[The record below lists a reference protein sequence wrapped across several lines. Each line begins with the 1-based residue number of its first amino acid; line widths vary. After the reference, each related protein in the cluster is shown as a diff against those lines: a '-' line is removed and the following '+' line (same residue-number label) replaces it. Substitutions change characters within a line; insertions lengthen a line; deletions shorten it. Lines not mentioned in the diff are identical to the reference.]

1 MAKDIITGLVPGA
14 SSVEWVSIQK
24 SKGGFSKLAEGE
36 VALDGEAASGG
47 FRNIKGDVTACI
59 SSDQALIRVVELPGV
74 DDDDDELRSMVEL
87 QVDKF
92 SPFPIESVVF
102 SHEVLQKREGN
113 CLVLVVAVKADV
125 IEAMGKK
132 LSGVGIE
139 TERID
144 IDAMGWLRLLG
155 DEGKILQKGR
165 QVFILVTST
174 PLMIVVQD
182 GVAIALRTLS
192 AGQGMSREDVLL
204 EIAAEAGYTLMS
216 MELEHGTAP
225 SISLEVYA
233 EADIP
238 AGFIDELKRECGSD
252 AQVNQLALLPSL
264 AEGIARRAADEKGG
278 MLDLTPVSW
287 RQAETKKQSRKKM
300 ITITAVLSAAWMLMA
315 GGFMGYVFYQER
327 DLASLLVE
335 QANWE
340 KPANEVRD
348 MAGRIRII
356 QQYMDRTDSALECLR
371 EVTELLPQ
379 SGIELSTFNYK
390 KGESLTLTGDALAR
404 GIVLEYNDNLNKSK
418 IFTQVIPGDIK
429 IMQGKHRFN
438 FVLTFPGGEGE

>member
-1 MAKDIITGLVPGA
+1 MAKDIITGLVSGA

-24 SKGGFSKLAEGE
+24 SKGGFSKIAEGE
-36 VALDGEAASGG
+36 VALDGEAASGE
-47 FRNIKGDVTACI
+47 FHNIKGDVTACI

-74 DDDDDELRSMVEL
+74 DDDELRSMVEL

-216 MELEHGTAP
+216 TSP
-225 SISLEVYA
+225 
-233 EADIP
+233 
-238 AGFIDELKRECGSD
+238 R
-252 AQVNQLALLPSL
+252 
-264 AEGIARRAADEKGG
+264 
-278 MLDLTPVSW
+278 
-287 RQAETKKQSRKKM
+287 
-300 ITITAVLSAAWMLMA
+300 
-315 GGFMGYVFYQER
+315 
-327 DLASLLVE
+327 
-335 QANWE
+335 
-340 KPANEVRD
+340 
-348 MAGRIRII
+348 
-356 QQYMDRTDSALECLR
+356 
-371 EVTELLPQ
+371 
-379 SGIELSTFNYK
+379 
-390 KGESLTLTGDALAR
+390 
-404 GIVLEYNDNLNKSK
+404 
-418 IFTQVIPGDIK
+418 
-429 IMQGKHRFN
+429 
-438 FVLTFPGGEGE
+438 